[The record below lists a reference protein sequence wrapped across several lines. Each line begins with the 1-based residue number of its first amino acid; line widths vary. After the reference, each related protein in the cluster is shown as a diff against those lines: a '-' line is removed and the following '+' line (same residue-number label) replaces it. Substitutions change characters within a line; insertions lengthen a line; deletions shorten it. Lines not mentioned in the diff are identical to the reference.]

1 MAFQLW
7 PDNLNIRQP
16 QDPQRIN
23 VNEPRE
29 VRYCTKKFGV
39 SEAQLKQAV
48 KSVGP
53 MVMKVKIY
61 LGVR

>member
-1 MAFQLW
+1 M
-7 PDNLNIRQP
+7 
-16 QDPQRIN
+16 
-23 VNEPRE
+23 
-29 VRYCTKKFGV
+29 GV

>member
-1 MAFQLW
+1 MRIAMS
-7 PDNLNIRQP
+7 DNLNIRQP
-16 QDPQRIN
+16 QDPKRIN
-23 VNEPRE
+23 VNEPWE
-29 VRYCTKKFGV
+29 LRYWTKWMGV